1 MEFKNWQT
9 GLYSFSH
16 KRKLYSCKELKKYF
30 YIDGSEVVYC
40 TKDFGNCKRGNY
52 YLVTEWGGDNI
63 FCVQD
68 WDSWIMGKQC
78 PAGVELWVGK
88 EYMIDDP
95 IKRAKAIEFAKDGK
109 TWRDIECNAE
119 TSKTT

>member
-30 YIDGSEVVYC
+30 YIDG
-40 TKDFGNCKRGNY
+40 
-52 YLVTEWGGDNI
+52 
-63 FCVQD
+63 
-68 WDSWIMGKQC
+68 
-78 PAGVELWVGK
+78 VELWVGK

-95 IKRAKAIEFAKDGK
+95 IKRAKVIEFAKGGK
-109 TWRDIECNAE
+109 TWREIKEGNQNVKHMD
-119 TSKTT
+119 